1 MKRFRF
7 TLEALQRLRQ
17 RHEKQALQQYGQAM
31 VAQREAAGRLADAEA
46 DCESNWAV
54 FREHIMDGAPA
65 AYVAQLQGYCHWL
78 EECRRVSARALEQAE
93 HVCKQRWSK
102 LLLARRA
109 REAVDKL
116 LVRQRERYDR
126 ELMREEQKQIDEM
139 ANRRLLTSTLH
150 LMNDELLRN

>member
-7 TLEALQRLRQ
+7 TLEALLRLRQ

-31 VAQREAAGRLADAEA
+31 IAQREAARRLADAEA
-46 DCESNWAV
+46 DCESNWVV
-54 FREHIMDGAPA
+54 FREQIMDGAPA

-78 EECRRVSARALEQAE
+78 EECKRVNARALEQADQ
-93 HVCKQRWSK
+93 VCRQRWSK

-109 REAVDKL
+109 REVVDKL
-116 LVRQRERYDR
+116 LVQQRDRYER

-139 ANRRLLTSTLH
+139 GNRRLLASALQG
-150 LMNDELLRN
+150 MNEELLRN